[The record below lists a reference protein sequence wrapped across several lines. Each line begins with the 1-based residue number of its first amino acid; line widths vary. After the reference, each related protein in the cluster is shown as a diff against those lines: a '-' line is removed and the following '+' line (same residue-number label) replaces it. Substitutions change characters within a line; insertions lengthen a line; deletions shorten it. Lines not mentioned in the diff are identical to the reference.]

1 MVLFL
6 LTVTAANAGESG
18 GGSHPSASGQK
29 DPTLDLAE
37 EAGLQFDLGVDAYRR
52 RDWNSALEHLLASNR
67 LVPNRNVVYNIARAY
82 EQLSRYDDAYRH
94 YADYVEMETDAK
106 KRGPAVEAIEHI
118 RARVALVQVTS
129 DPPGATI
136 FVDRRDLGPR
146 GSTPRT
152 LALPP
157 GPHVIT
163 LEKSGWLSA
172 ISDTTSL
179 TVGQQINIG
188 LQLDPVLGEVRVDGG
203 PSGAEIRLDDEDGA
217 PLGTLPGA
225 FAAPPGKHLL
235 IVSSPGYRAVR
246 QTVDVEPSG
255 TVRALAELPLV
266 TGTLVVDAAE
276 RGALIAIDGQA
287 AGFTPA
293 VLPTVAAGKHRVQI
307 TLAGFRAWET
317 DIVVQADGSTKIE
330 APLVPL
336 TQVTAASRTTQS
348 VEDAPASVTVI
359 GADELRAFG
368 DETVYGALS
377 GARGVF
383 PSNDRTYEYL
393 GFRGFG
399 RPGDYNNRVLLTM
412 DGHALNDD
420 QLGAS
425 YFGHDLLPDLLDVE
439 RIELVRGPGSA
450 LYGTNAFFGVI
461 NLVTRER
468 DSARPTNV
476 SLAADGERA
485 GRIRVGTRGKFG
497 NDAGFRASA
506 GAVLAQGADFD
517 FAEYEKSAGDGRSLD
532 ADGYASEG
540 GTAKL
545 WKGDF
550 SVNAYANHRDK
561 RIPTGAFETD
571 LADERAHS
579 DDLRAFAE
587 VAWAHAFSARVHS
600 SARAFVDRYD
610 YAGDFSYG
618 KDVVHDRW
626 SGTWVGA
633 ELRTEGSPVSWFR
646 LTGGGEVD
654 AHVLASLTGTDDSGK
669 YLDET
674 PTYQVYSG
682 YAVAEADAGTWLTAS
697 VGARAD
703 YFTTVGPAISP
714 RFALI
719 ARPGAD
725 HTVKLLGGTAFR
737 APSPYELDY
746 NDGGTTQIAA
756 PSLTPERIASAEAE
770 YTVRFG
776 QVTTGTIAVFGNRIE
791 SLIDLAERSDAILQY
806 QNTDDAVL
814 TAGGEL
820 ELRREWRGGWMGS
833 IAQSFQRTRTGD
845 LMNGAELTNSPAYT
859 AALKLAAP
867 ILPGAVQGAS
877 RVRVESGRLTT
888 TGDSTDPALIWDVML
903 TGLIPSLGVDWGLG
917 VKNVLD
923 WKYAYP
929 GGEDLLLVTVPQPGR
944 TAYAQLT
951 ASF

>member
-1 MVLFL
+1 MLFTL
-6 LTVTAANAGESG
+6 ALSFALAGESG
-18 GGSHPSASGQK
+18 AH
-29 DPTLDLAE
+29 DPAIDLAE
-37 EAGLQFDLGVDAYRR
+37 EAGLQFDLGVEAYRR

-82 EQLSRYDDAYRH
+82 EQLLRYDDAYRH
-94 YADYVEMETDAK
+94 YADYAEIESDGA
-106 KRGPAVEAIEHI
+106 RRAPALEAIERI
-118 RARVALVQVTS
+118 RGRVALVQVTS
-129 DPPGATI
+129 DPPGAI
-136 FVDRRDLGPR
+136 IYVDRKDLGAR

-152 LALPP
+152 LALPA
-157 GPHVIT
+157 GTHVIT

-172 ISDTTSL
+172 ISESTTL
-179 TVGQQINIG
+179 AVGRQLNVG

-203 PSGAEIRLDDEDGA
+203 PTGAEIRLDDEEGA
-217 PLGTLPGA
+217 PIGTLPGA
-225 FAAPPGKHLL
+225 FNAPPGKHLM
-235 IVSSPGYRAVR
+235 IVSAPGYRTVR
-246 QTVDVEPSG
+246 QTVEVEPSG
-255 TVRALAELPLV
+255 TVRTLAELPLV

-276 RGALIAIDGQA
+276 RGALIEIDGQA

-293 VLPTVAAGKHRVQI
+293 VLSAVAAGKHRVRI
-307 TLAGFRAWET
+307 TLAGFRPWET

-336 TQVTAASRTTQS
+336 TQVTAASRTTQA

-359 GADELRAFG
+359 GAEELRAFG
-368 DETVYGALS
+368 DETVYAALS

-425 YFGHDLLPDLLDVE
+425 YFGYDLLPDLLDVE

-461 NLVTRER
+461 NVVTRER

-476 SLAADGERA
+476 SIAADGERA
-485 GRIRVGTRGKFG
+485 GRVRLGTRGTLG
-497 NDAGFRASA
+497 EDGGFRASA
-506 GAVLAQGADFD
+506 GTVLAQGADFD
-517 FAEYEKSAGDGRSLD
+517 FSEYERQDGDGRSID
-532 ADGYASEG
+532 ADGYASQG
-540 GTAKL
+540 GSARL
-545 WKGDF
+545 WKGEF
-550 SVNAYANHRDK
+550 SVEAYANHRDK

-571 LADERAHS
+571 LADSRAHS

-587 VAWAHAFSARVHS
+587 AGWGHAFSKTLRLT
-600 SARAFVDRYD
+600 ARAFVDRYD
-610 YAGDFSYG
+610 YAGDFPYG

-626 SGTWVGA
+626 SGTWVGSEIRA
-633 ELRTEGSPVSWFR
+633 EGSPVRWFR
-646 LTGGGEVD
+646 MTGGGEVD
-654 AHVLASLTGTDDSGK
+654 AHVLANLKGTDDSGT
-669 YLDET
+669 YLSES

-682 YAVAEADAGTWLTAS
+682 YAVAEADAGRWLTAS
-697 VGARAD
+697 IGGRAD
-703 YFTTVGPAISP
+703 YFTTVGPALSP
-714 RFALI
+714 RVAFI
-719 ARPGAD
+719 VRPGVA

-756 PSLTPERIASAEAE
+756 PGLTPERIASAEAE

-776 QVTTGTIAVFGNRIE
+776 QVTTGTIAVFANRIE
-791 SLIDLAERSDAILQY
+791 RLIDLSERAGAVLQY
-806 QNTDDAVL
+806 KNTDGPVH
-814 TAGGEL
+814 TAGAEL
-820 ELRREWRGGWMGS
+820 ELHRAWRGGWMAS
-833 IAQSFQRTRTGD
+833 FAQSFQRTRSGD
-845 LMNGAELTNSPAYT
+845 LVDGSELTNSPAYS
-859 AALKLAAP
+859 ACVKVAAP

-877 RVRVESGRLTT
+877 RIRVESGRLTT
-888 TGDSTDPALIWDVML
+888 TGDATDPALIWDVML
-903 TGLIPSLGVDWGLG
+903 TGIVPALGVDWGVG

-944 TAYAQLT
+944 TAYATVT